1 MDMNC
6 LPDPNAVFPNAFGTT
21 CFLKN
26 VVTAPNI
33 FIGDYTYYDDPVDP
47 TGFEAN
53 NVLFNWPEFGDKL
66 IIGKFCAMAS
76 GTQFIMGPAN
86 HRTCSI
92 STYPFAVFGGA
103 WAERGPPHLDQLPRK
118 GDIVVGNDVW
128 IGRNSVIL
136 PGVHI
141 GDGAIIAVQSVVAR
155 DVPPYTVYG
164 GNPARFLKDRFSP
177 ELKELLLRLK
187 WWDLPGDT
195 LAEILPLLCS
205 PDPEA
210 AGQALAAYLPPDP

>member
-66 IIGKFCAMAS
+66 IIGKFCAIARGIEFVMN
-76 GTQFIMGPAN
+76 GAN
-86 HRTCSI
+86 HRMNSVT
-92 STYPFAVFGGA
+92 TYPFNLMGHGWEKVTPTL
-103 WAERGPPHLDQLPRK
+103 EQLPFK
-118 GDIVVGNDVW
+118 GNTVVGNDVW
-128 IGRNSVIL
+128 IGRESVIL

-141 GDGAIIAVQSVVAR
+141 GDGAIIAARSVVSR
-155 DVPPYTVYG
+155 DIPPYVIAG
-164 GNPARFLKDRFSP
+164 GNPCRVIRPRFDPDLTAY
-177 ELKELLLRLK
+177 LLDLK
-187 WWDLPGDT
+187 WWDWPPEKIFRNL
-195 LAEILPLLCS
+195 EKLCS
-205 PDPEA
+205 GDLTQIRTIE
-210 AGQALAAYLPPDP
+210 

>member
-66 IIGKFCAMAS
+66 IIGKFCALAS
-76 GTQFIMGPAN
+76 GT
-86 HRTCSI
+86 
-92 STYPFAVFGGA
+92 
-103 WAERGPPHLDQLPRK
+103 
-118 GDIVVGNDVW
+118 
-128 IGRNSVIL
+128 
-136 PGVHI
+136 
-141 GDGAIIAVQSVVAR
+141 
-155 DVPPYTVYG
+155 
-164 GNPARFLKDRFSP
+164 
-177 ELKELLLRLK
+177 
-187 WWDLPGDT
+187 
-195 LAEILPLLCS
+195 
-205 PDPEA
+205 
-210 AGQALAAYLPPDP
+210 